1 MIEVGQDVGAPLGQG
16 PGRLGDLLQPGRD
29 GLPQGADEPL
39 HQELPQARVLGAVG
53 LDQALVD
60 APGGLDRGVALIGE
74 QWFSRRWARAS
85 VSRSAPVSSVRRA
98 R

>member
-39 HQELPQARVLGAVG
+39 HQELPRARVLGAAG
-53 LDQALVD
+53 
-60 APGGLDRGVALIGE
+60 PGSGAGGRP
-74 QWFSRRWARAS
+74 RR
-85 VSRSAPVSSVRRA
+85 P
-98 R
+98 